1 MTKYT
6 LHKYGHEYC
15 NPCRQMA
22 PILEQLAQEKSELV
36 TVVDHNTME
45 ENPNTLSQLGI
56 RAVPTLILHDS
67 NGNEI
72 WRHVGTISKDDLISK
87 LA

>member
-1 MTKYT
+1 MAKYT

-15 NPCRQMA
+15 SPCRQMA
-22 PILEQLAQEKSELV
+22 PILAQLATEKAELV

-56 RAVPTLILHDS
+56 KAVPTFILHDE

-72 WRHVGTISKDDLISK
+72 WRHVGMTTKENLISK
-87 LA
+87 LV